1 MFVYLVYSSE
11 CNDCDSE
18 NGLTAGVAAAIAV
31 VITAVVLLPVGVAL
45 GCCGMWYMMR
55 RGATSGQKVTQ
66 LQAAIYEEPATPA
79 VELANIPLTDNQA
92 YGHVNTG
99 KRN

>member
-1 MFVYLVYSSE
+1 MISDDESAGLSTGAAVGITLAISLLV
-11 CNDCDSE
+11 
-18 NGLTAGVAAAIAV
+18 A
-31 VITAVVLLPVGVAL
+31 LPVGVAL

-79 VELANIPLTDNQA
+79 VKTATIPLTDNQA
-92 YGHVNTG
+92 YGHVNTHTY

>member
-1 MFVYLVYSSE
+1 MMSDDEESE
-11 CNDCDSE
+11 SA
-18 NGLTAGVAAAIAV
+18 GLSIGAAVGIAV
-31 VITAVVLLPVGVAL
+31 AISLLVALPVGVAL

-79 VELANIPLTDNQA
+79 VELVTIPLTDNQA
-92 YGHVNTG
+92 YGHFNTHTN